1 MRLISFLIFL
11 CISVMPVMAQVAV
24 EAEISSVQM
33 LIGEQ
38 VQIKLK
44 TTAQQDKKV
53 EMPFFKPLE
62 MITPGVEVINTEDIG
77 TENLEDKTVFTRLYT
92 ITSFEDTLYYIPP
105 FQVKVD
111 GKQYES
117 NTLALKVI
125 TLDVDTTNVEKF
137 YGPKDVQDNPFL
149 WAEWSTPFWLSVIA
163 AVLFIIIYLLYIRL
177 KDNKPI
183 VIRIKV
189 IKKLLPHQKAMR
201 EIEQIK
207 ADKMVISENQKEYYT
222 KLTETLRRY
231 IEERYGFSAMEM
243 TSSEIIHRLTQA
255 NDATGLNELKSLF
268 ETADLVKFAKHSA
281 LINEN
286 DMNLVN
292 AIDFINSTKIENMP
306 TDGLAMLELLRE
318 RLTALRTQENSE
330 ALYLL
335 CKTIDQIEKVIGQYP
350 QLTFTAE
357 AVMQILRMLTKDMT
371 IPYVGEPL
379 NGLQVMGV
387 LETRALDF
395 DNIIITGF
403 NDELY
408 PGRSHSNSFIPY
420 ILRRG
425 FGLPTPERQNAIFA
439 YNFYRMLSYAQHV
452 WLITNSTADEQHSG
466 EVSRYL
472 YQLKW
477 QYHIDVEHVN
487 VTNTLSIPAKKEEDI
502 IKTDIVM
509 EMLRQWQ
516 EKPLSASALNKY
528 LYCPKQFY
536 YRYVIGI
543 HEPPKEEDIVAS
555 GQTIGN
561 VLHHIMQ
568 QLYTPFEKKNVSLS
582 DLRNMLDSLT
592 EERWLSLLSELEGDI
607 LAMQITKSYVRNI
620 LLYDMTR
627 APFFYEGSECVVKR
641 DLQVP
646 DLGTFHFLGYI
657 DRLDK
662 RDGLL
667 NIIDYKTGGAELE
680 FKDMAHVFHRSKNQD
695 KALQTLLYCWMI
707 QHSLP
712 HLLTDRSEMVP
723 HIYPVRSMAKTE
735 AVQTM
740 VRAKGVT
747 DFTFTPEVE
756 RDFVEGV
763 INLLQEIFNPEI
775 PFVATT
781 EGTTRCKSCAFISL
795 CKG

>member
-1 MRLISFLIFL
+1 MISKIMRLISFLIFL
-11 CISVMPVMAQVAV
+11 CISVMPVIAQVAV

-44 TTAQQDKKV
+44 TTAPQDKKV

-77 TENLEDKTVFTRLYT
+77 TENLDDKTVFTRLYT

-306 TDGLAMLELLRE
+306 TEE
-318 RLTALRTQENSE
+318 IV
-330 ALYLL
+330 
-335 CKTIDQIEKVIGQYP
+335 KP
-350 QLTFTAE
+350 QLSENEEKQQVARR
-357 AVMQILRMLTKDMT
+357 VLTT
-371 IPYVGEPL
+371 
-379 NGLQVMGV
+379 
-387 LETRALDF
+387 
-395 DNIIITGF
+395 
-403 NDELY
+403 
-408 PGRSHSNSFIPY
+408 S
-420 ILRRG
+420 
-425 FGLPTPERQNAIFA
+425 IFA
-439 YNFYRMLSYAQHV
+439 
-452 WLITNSTADEQHSG
+452 
-466 EVSRYL
+466 
-472 YQLKW
+472 
-477 QYHIDVEHVN
+477 
-487 VTNTLSIPAKKEEDI
+487 
-502 IKTDIVM
+502 
-509 EMLRQWQ
+509 
-516 EKPLSASALNKY
+516 LSAITFALIVYVVY
-528 LYCPKQFY
+528 LVY
-536 YRYVIGI
+536 
-543 HEPPKEEDIVAS
+543 
-555 GQTIGN
+555 
-561 VLHHIMQ
+561 
-568 QLYTPFEKKNVSLS
+568 
-582 DLRNMLDSLT
+582 
-592 EERWLSLLSELEGDI
+592 
-607 LAMQITKSYVRNI
+607 
-620 LLYDMTR
+620 
-627 APFFYEGSECVVKR
+627 
-641 DLQVP
+641 
-646 DLGTFHFLGYI
+646 
-657 DRLDK
+657 
-662 RDGLL
+662 GLM
-667 NIIDYKTGGAELE
+667 G
-680 FKDMAHVFHRSKNQD
+680 
-695 KALQTLLYCWMI
+695 
-707 QHSLP
+707 
-712 HLLTDRSEMVP
+712 
-723 HIYPVRSMAKTE
+723 
-735 AVQTM
+735 
-740 VRAKGVT
+740 
-747 DFTFTPEVE
+747 
-756 RDFVEGV
+756 
-763 INLLQEIFNPEI
+763 
-775 PFVATT
+775 
-781 EGTTRCKSCAFISL
+781 
-795 CKG
+795 